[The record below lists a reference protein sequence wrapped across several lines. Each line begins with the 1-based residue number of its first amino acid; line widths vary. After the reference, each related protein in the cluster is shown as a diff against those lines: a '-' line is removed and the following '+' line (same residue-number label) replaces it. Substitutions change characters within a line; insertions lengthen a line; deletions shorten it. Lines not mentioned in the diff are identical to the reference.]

1 LSNFYLVYNFY
12 FGLNYC
18 GQRNFLKYKEIK
30 MKKAVK
36 FFCVLCSVLCS
47 AVFGAVIYYSL
58 NLADSYYIVSG
69 ENLVFENQKII
80 SCNDSGGAKA
90 VQKNGSETVGES
102 LSSVKLF
109 GFIPIKQVK
118 VTVADETDVL
128 VLGTPFGIRIHTE
141 GVLVVGF
148 CDVDTDNGAMNPAC
162 EAGIRIGDSILS
174 INGKQL
180 KSNTDMQTAILES
193 NGKELELTI
202 KRNGEVFN
210 VSIKP
215 VKSKTEK
222 CYKTGLWIRDSSA
235 GIGTLTFYSP
245 NYKVVAGLGHGI
257 CDADTK
263 ELLPLL
269 EGEFLPAEIVGI
281 TKSDQSMTGEL
292 KGVFSGNAFSS
303 FSLNDITGV
312 YGSKCQNIPNG
323 KVYPIALKQEIRS
336 GTATIIT
343 TVDSEGPKEY
353 ECKIEKVYHN
363 DDSKIKNMVI
373 KITDPELLQKT
384 GGIVQGMSGSP
395 IIQNGKLIGA
405 VTHVFVN
412 DPTKGYGIF
421 AENMLETAQS
431 LADSNK
437 QKDAS

>member
-1 LSNFYLVYNFY
+1 
-12 FGLNYC
+12 
-18 GQRNFLKYKEIK
+18 

-36 FFCVLCSVLCS
+36 ILFVFSLVLCT

-58 NLADSYYIVSG
+58 TLGDSYCIVSG
-69 ENLVFENQKII
+69 ENLVLGNENII
-80 SCNDSGGAKA
+80 SCNESGKAKA
-90 VQKNGSETVGES
+90 VQKNGSETVGDS
-102 LSSVKLF
+102 FSSVKLF
-109 GFIPIKQVK
+109 GIIPIKQVK

-128 VLGTPFGIRIHTE
+128 VLGSPFGIRIHTE

-148 CDVDTDNGAMNPAC
+148 CDVDTENGTKNPAA
-162 EAGIRIGDSILS
+162 EAGLKIGDSILS
-174 INGKQL
+174 VNGKQL
-180 KSNTDMQTAILES
+180 QSNTDMQKRILES
-193 NGKELELTI
+193 GGKSLSLQV
-202 KRNGEVFN
+202 KRNGDVFD
-210 VSIKP
+210 VSITP

-222 CYKTGLWIRDSSA
+222 CFKTGLWIRDSSA

-245 NYKVVAGLGHGI
+245 KYKVVAGLGHGI

-269 EGEFLPAEIVGI
+269 DGDFLPAEIVGI
-281 TKSDQSMTGEL
+281 SKSDQSITGEL
-292 KGVFSGNAFSS
+292 KGVFSGQAFSS

-312 YGSKCQNIPNG
+312 YGVGCENISNG
-323 KVYPIALKQEIRS
+323 KVFQVAMKQEIKP
-336 GTATIIT
+336 GIAKIIT
-343 TVDSEGPKEY
+343 TIDSEGPKEY

-373 KITDPELLQKT
+373 KITDPELLEKT

-395 IIQNGKLIGA
+395 IIQNGKLVGA

-421 AENMLETAQS
+421 AENMLESAQS
-431 LADSNK
+431 VA
-437 QKDAS
+437 QE

>member
-1 LSNFYLVYNFY
+1 
-12 FGLNYC
+12 
-18 GQRNFLKYKEIK
+18 

-36 FFCVLCSVLCS
+36 IFCVLCSVLCS

-69 ENLVFENQKII
+69 ENLVFENQKVIT
-80 SCNDSGGAKA
+80 CNEFGEAKT

-109 GFIPIKQVK
+109 GIIPIKHVK
-118 VTVADETDVL
+118 VTVTDETDVL

-148 CDVDTDNGAMNPAC
+148 CDVDTEKGVCNPAA

-180 KSNTDMQTAILES
+180 KSNTDMQSKVLES
-193 NGKELELTI
+193 DGKELELTV
-202 KRNGEVFN
+202 KRNGETFN
-210 VSIKP
+210 VSITP
-215 VKSKTEK
+215 IKSKTEK

-292 KGVFSGNAFSS
+292 KGVFSGNPFSS

-312 YGSKCQNIPNG
+312 YGSDCQNISSG
-323 KVYPIALKQEIRS
+323 TMYPVALKQEIKT

-343 TVDSEGPKEY
+343 TVDSKGPKEY

-373 KITDPELLQKT
+373 KITDPELLEKT

-395 IIQNGKLIGA
+395 VIQNGKLVGA

-412 DPTKGYGIF
+412 DCAKGYAIF
-421 AENMLETAQS
+421 AENMLETAQNV
-431 LADSNK
+431 AEDNK
-437 QKDAS
+437 LKDAS